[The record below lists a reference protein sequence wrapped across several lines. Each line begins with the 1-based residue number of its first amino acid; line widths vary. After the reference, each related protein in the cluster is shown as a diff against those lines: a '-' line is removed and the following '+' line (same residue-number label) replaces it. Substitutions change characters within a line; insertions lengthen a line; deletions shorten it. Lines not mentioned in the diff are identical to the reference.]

1 MINAIIFSKDRASQL
16 NLFLNSV
23 EKNAKNIFEL
33 RIIYTYSDE
42 IFGKGYDKLIKKYP
56 EAKWFR
62 QSSDFKQD
70 VLTNLETNNNYT
82 TFFTDD
88 DIIYRAVNEE
98 EMISK
103 LKSDKDSFCFSMR
116 LGLNVNK
123 CYTMKCDN
131 VIIPDFESD
140 KFISWN
146 WQVHLMDF
154 GYPLSVDG
162 HIFRTEEIS
171 KLTKRVTFKD
181 PNSYEGGLQ
190 IFNNFPKKNM
200 WSYKTNA
207 LVNSPSN
214 IVQSTSLNRNGEKH
228 GISAKDLNS
237 EFLNDNYID
246 LNKIDFS
253 NIVGCHQELEL
264 PLFNGVE
271 LKEK

>member
-103 LKSDKDSFCFSMR
+103 LEEYSVVGVWGKQ
-116 LGLNVNK
+116 
-123 CYTMKCDN
+123 
-131 VIIPDFESD
+131 IPIMHG
-140 KFISWN
+140 KKISRRYMWSN
-146 WQVHLMDF
+146 
-154 GYPLSVDG
+154 
-162 HIFRTEEIS
+162 
-171 KLTKRVTFKD
+171 FKD
-181 PNSYEGGLQ
+181 ESQTNYFSEAENRY
-190 IFNNFPKKNM
+190 FFHNAFSFFKRDFMKKNQFDEKYAGKEDRYLAIDM
-200 WSYKTNA
+200 INNGNTIVYDSNSVVNHFYTN
-207 LVNSPSN
+207 
-214 IVQSTSLNRNGEKH
+214 NGATWK
-228 GISAKDLNS
+228 GI
-237 EFLNDNYID
+237 
-246 LNKIDFS
+246 
-253 NIVGCHQELEL
+253 G
-264 PLFNGVE
+264 
-271 LKEK
+271 